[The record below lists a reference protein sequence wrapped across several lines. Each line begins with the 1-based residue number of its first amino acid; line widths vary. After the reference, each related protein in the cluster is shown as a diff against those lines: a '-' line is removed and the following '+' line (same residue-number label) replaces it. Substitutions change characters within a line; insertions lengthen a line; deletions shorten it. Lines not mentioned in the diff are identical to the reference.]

1 MFAKVI
7 GLFKNYLATFTVF
20 LEKISGQKP
29 LPTPDTLRDFAGLF
43 QKSSTGL
50 PVFSKIV
57 RQSQRTF

>member
-1 MFAKVI
+1 
-7 GLFKNYLATFTVF
+7 

-29 LPTPDTLRDFAGLF
+29 LPTPDTRRDFAGLF